1 MTWFGVKA
9 KLDNNQDASKLYN
22 RTVMPDGL
30 RIVTASMPSTRSVS
44 VAFYIGAGSRYEN
57 DPESGVSHYLEHMLF
72 KGTSKRPRPKD
83 VSETI
88 ERVGGYINA
97 GTERELTVYWSR
109 VARDHMPVAMDL
121 LTDMLQNSTFE
132 LSEIEKERQ
141 VILEELHQ
149 VNDVPSQKAF
159 LLNDSL
165 LWPNQPLGRDIG
177 GTPETVN
184 SITKNMMLDYMKDQY
199 RPNNVVLVVAGQ
211 IDHSEVEDLV
221 SRSSLNLQDIGR
233 RELIPAV
240 ETELDNPIIVEY
252 RPTEQAHICLSFPG
266 ISIMDPDRYS
276 LDLLNTVLGE
286 GMASRLFLSLREDKG
301 LVYEVGSSVSKFT
314 DTGSMTV
321 YAGTDPANAN
331 SAIEGIIT
339 ELSRAV
345 ENIDQTE
352 LDRARE
358 LIKGRLFLG
367 LEDTRSVSS
376 WLGGQELLLNRLRS
390 PDEVASQL
398 DELNLEDLQRVAKRL
413 FRQELYRVAI
423 VGPYKSDKQ
432 FRRLL

>member
-1 MTWFGVKA
+1 MDK
-9 KLDNNQDASKLYN
+9 NQDISTLYN
-22 RTVMPDGL
+22 RSVMPDGL

-44 VAFYIGAGSRYEN
+44 VAFFIGAGSRYEN
-57 DPESGVSHYLEHMLF
+57 ELESGVSHYLEHMLF

-109 VARDHMPVAMDL
+109 VARTHMPVAMDL
-121 LTDMLQNSTFE
+121 LTDMLQDSLFDPA
-132 LSEIEKERQ
+132 EIEKERQ

-184 SITKNMMLDYMKDQY
+184 SITKDMMIDYMTDQY

-211 IDHSEVEDLV
+211 IEHAEVEDLL
-221 SRSSLNLQDIGR
+221 SKSSLDLRNVGT
-233 RELIPAV
+233 REMIPAK
-240 ETELDNPIIVEY
+240 ETKLDNPIIVEN
-252 RPTEQAHICLSFPG
+252 RSTEQAHICLSFPG
-266 ISIMDPDRYS
+266 IGVMDSDRYS

-301 LVYEVGSSVSKFT
+301 IVYEVGSSVAKLT
-314 DTGSMTV
+314 DTGSMTI
-321 YAGTDPANAN
+321 YAGTDPSNAN
-331 SAIEGIIT
+331 DAIEGIIE
-339 ELSRAV
+339 ELDRAI
-345 ENIDQTE
+345 EYIDQSE

-390 PDEVASQL
+390 PDEVASELDQL
-398 DELNLEDLQRVAKRL
+398 KLDDIKRVAERL
-413 FRQELYRVAI
+413 FKRELYRIAI
-423 VGPYKSDKQ
+423 VGPYESDKQ
-432 FRRLL
+432 FRRLI

>member
-1 MTWFGVKA
+1 
-9 KLDNNQDASKLYN
+9 
-22 RTVMPDGL
+22 
-30 RIVTASMPSTRSVS
+30 
-44 VAFYIGAGSRYEN
+44 
-57 DPESGVSHYLEHMLF
+57 MLF

-109 VARDHMPVAMDL
+109 VARTHMPVAMDL
-121 LTDMLQNSTFE
+121 LTDMLQDSLFDPA
-132 LSEIEKERQ
+132 EIEKERQ

-184 SITKNMMLDYMKDQY
+184 SITKDMMIDYMTDQY

-211 IDHSEVEDLV
+211 IEHAEVEDLL
-221 SRSSLNLQDIGR
+221 SKSSLDLRSVGN
-233 RELIPAV
+233 REMIPAK
-240 ETELDNPIIVEY
+240 ETKLDNPIIVEH
-252 RPTEQAHICLSFPG
+252 RSTEQAHICLSFPG
-266 ISIMDPDRYS
+266 ISVMDSDRYS

-301 LVYEVGSSVSKFT
+301 LVYEVGSSVAKLT
-314 DTGSMTV
+314 DTGSMTI
-321 YAGTDPANAN
+321 YAGTDPSNAN
-331 SAIEGIIT
+331 DAIQGIIEELDRAIEH
-339 ELSRAV
+339 
-345 ENIDQTE
+345 IDQSE

-390 PDEVASQL
+390 PDEVASELDQL
-398 DELNLEDLQRVAKRL
+398 KLDDIKRVAERL
-413 FRQELYRVAI
+413 FKPELYRIAI
-423 VGPYKSDKQ
+423 VGPYESDKQ
-432 FRRLL
+432 FRRLI

>member
-1 MTWFGVKA
+1 
-9 KLDNNQDASKLYN
+9 
-22 RTVMPDGL
+22 
-30 RIVTASMPSTRSVS
+30 
-44 VAFYIGAGSRYEN
+44 
-57 DPESGVSHYLEHMLF
+57 
-72 KGTSKRPRPKD
+72 
-83 VSETI
+83 
-88 ERVGGYINA
+88 
-97 GTERELTVYWSR
+97 
-109 VARDHMPVAMDL
+109 
-121 LTDMLQNSTFE
+121 
-132 LSEIEKERQ
+132 
-141 VILEELHQ
+141 
-149 VNDVPSQKAF
+149 
-159 LLNDSL
+159 
-165 LWPNQPLGRDIG
+165 
-177 GTPETVN
+177 
-184 SITKNMMLDYMKDQY
+184 MMLDYMKDQY